1 MYICL
6 VVGFNVSLCVCIL
19 QLIRKLSWQT
29 LVWFKMT
36 RKQKSPTSIR
46 KLIFYKVHL
55 DMRLVWFLIANT
67 KFKIHLDKRLVW
79 FINTNTKFKIHLDT
93 RLVWLPERARLN
105 LERLD
110 LLLAHWFAVFVLFWW
125 PSNIFHLPHW
135 FAVSILCWWSS
146 DFLSAL
152 CYISQ
157 LSGYDHEVGQLT
169 N

>member
-1 MYICL
+1 MCP
-6 VVGFNVSLCVCIL
+6 CVCIL
-19 QLIRKLSWQT
+19 QWIRNLSWQT

-46 KLIFYKVHL
+46 KKLIFYKVHL

-110 LLLAHWFAVFVLFWW
+110 LLLSTLLCCTYV
-125 PSNIFHLPHW
+125 
-135 FAVSILCWWSS
+135 ILMTIWSS
-146 DFLSAL
+146 PSPTLI
-152 CYISQ
+152 CCIYIMLMIIWFSPST
-157 LSGYDHEVGQLT
+157 LLYFSVIWLWSWSWAT